1 MSNKQLRVE
10 VIGVD
15 PPCPRCR
22 ATYEVVQRV
31 ISRLGVKAEV
41 TKQNIMSDE
50 VMEKYGILISPA
62 VAVNGIIRIKGKI
75 PSEKEVEDVVK
86 ASL

>member
-1 MSNKQLRVE
+1 MSSKQLIVE

-15 PPCPRCR
+15 PPCPRCK

-31 ISRLGVKAEV
+31 ISRLGIKAEV
-41 TKQNIMSDE
+41 IKQNIMSDE
-50 VMEKYGILISPA
+50 VVDKYGILFSPA
-62 VAVNGIIRIKGKI
+62 VAVNGIVKIMGKI

-86 ASL
+86 ASF

>member
-1 MSNKQLRVE
+1 MSNKQLIVE

-15 PPCPRCR
+15 PPCPRCK

-31 ISRLGVKAEV
+31 VLKLGVKAEV
-41 TKQNIMSDE
+41 IKRNIMSDE
-50 VMEKYGILISPA
+50 VIDKYGILISPA
-62 VAVNGIIRIKGKI
+62 VAVNGQIKIKGKV
-75 PSEKEVEDVVK
+75 PSEKEVEDAVK